1 MDTAAYSAYLSRFL
15 SSTADVEQQV
25 TLVLALERWLIS
37 HGATLETASVG
48 NIRAYLKRL
57 IKQDKNG
64 IDDLLALLYY
74 YEFSPRVD
82 LDIYLNDV
90 IHGGQEFEEIM
101 SRVYQIGGFDVVFKI
116 EDGFSAPPLGTDPAL
131 LPGYTAEL
139 YRCLSAVLPQEDVR
153 RAICDNLEPI
163 IPFLCSQELQ
173 LYRASSTIDEY
184 LLARAKLELLRLRAV
199 RRRDSKWVPIY
210 LSEEYLRRLEQF
222 PEMLSGVRHGN
233 RLFITLR
240 PSEPGNYLKAK
251 TPELRRY
258 YACSDCNIRAAFK
271 KGMPD
276 VPIAWCERC
285 VSRQRLTY
293 EYLLG
298 RPLKAELLESAL
310 LGDTSCRIAILL
322 EPDEIES

>member
-1 MDTAAYSAYLSRFL
+1 MDTVAFSTYLSRFVQP
-15 SSTADVEQQV
+15 TTDVEQIV
-25 TLVLALERWLIS
+25 ACVLALERWLLS
-37 HGATLETASVG
+37 RGATLDTAKISDL
-48 NIRAYLKRL
+48 RAYFKRL

-64 IDDLLALLYY
+64 IDDLLPILFY
-74 YEFSPRVD
+74 YERSQRVD

-101 SRVYQIGGFDVVFKI
+101 DRVHQIAGIDAVIKI
-116 EDGFSAPPLGTDPAL
+116 EDSFSAPPLGTDPAL

-163 IPFLCSQELQ
+163 IPYLCDQELQ
-173 LYRASSTIDEY
+173 LYRAASSIDEY

-199 RRRDSKWVPIY
+199 RRKDSKWVPIY
-210 LSEEYLRRLEQF
+210 LPEEYLRRLEQF

-233 RLFITLR
+233 RLFITLQ
-240 PSEPGNYLKAK
+240 PSEPGNYLNAK

-271 KGMPD
+271 KSMPD

-285 VSRQRLTY
+285 VSRQRMTY
-293 EYLLG
+293 EHLLG
-298 RPLKAELLESAL
+298 RPLKTELLESAL

-322 EPDEIES
+322 EPDETES